1 MKDRPTWSETT
12 WRFDTRASKNDSLQ
26 DHLEDLKV
34 RFPPSELRTVLP
46 AGCTVR
52 VDIAIFFDSANVS
65 ASIPRGGIEIIDA
78 YDADLEVTCYPTLQ
92 FEKETNKF

>member
-1 MKDRPTWSETT
+1 M
-12 WRFDTRASKNDSLQ
+12 
-26 DHLEDLKV
+26 
-34 RFPPSELRTVLP
+34 LP